1 MRLEGRKNRLGAVAG
16 GSSATSRLGRAFPVL
31 AVLGVVAVAL
41 ALGAASSA
49 AITSSSVTA
58 SVAVQQTGDAET
70 RADSAEADATEAPT
84 GGQGDLGNSGPPGA
98 SLSVH
103 LLTVGPGDALWELFG
118 HNALLIRDSLA
129 GYEAAFNYG
138 IFDFESPGFA
148 WRFVRGDM
156 RYMVAATSLERTLD
170 GARAANR
177 TVWAQELDLEPA
189 RKAELLQLLVTASR
203 PENRVYRYHYYLNN
217 CSTKLRDA
225 LDAVLGGQ
233 LRDATEGVDPRAT
246 WRDHTRR
253 LAASSL
259 VGYVGLHLLVGP
271 RGDEPSNGWEEMWVP
286 TKLRD
291 AVAQLTVVRD
301 DGRRTPLA
309 GDSETWVES
318 TRPAELASPPPFN
331 ALFPLFGALA
341 GTLYVLLA
349 YWAVEGSRAR
359 RFALGAAGFAWGFCC
374 LAISVLL
381 GAMHFTGHDFLY
393 WNQNVLLFSP
403 VGLPLVIL
411 LPLAVRRMET
421 GPWTRLWCVAPVALA
436 VVALGLWAIPRLGQ
450 SNAEWIAFALPVHL
464 AVWWVA
470 NRVMGLRSQFD

>member
-1 MRLEGRKNRLGAVAG
+1 MLGVAAAAPALGA
-16 GSSATSRLGRAFPVL
+16 L
-31 AVLGVVAVAL
+31 AAVAVA
-41 ALGAASSA
+41 
-49 AITSSSVTA
+49 SSVA
-58 SVAVQQTGDAET
+58 AVQQTSDGEA
-70 RADSAEADATEAPT
+70 RADSAATDATEAPT
-84 GGQGDLGNSGPPGA
+84 GGQANQGDSGPPGA

-156 RYMVAATSLERTLD
+156 RYMVAATSLERTLE
-170 GARAANR
+170 GARTANR

-189 RKAELLQLLVTASR
+189 RKAELLRLLVTASR

-225 LDAVLGGQ
+225 LDAVLDGQ
-233 LRDATEGVDPRAT
+233 LRAATEGADPRAT

-271 RGDEPSNGWEEMWVP
+271 RGDEPTNGWEEMWVP

-291 AVAQLTVVRD
+291 AVAQLTMVKN
-301 DGRRTPLA
+301 DGTRVPLA
-309 GDSETWVES
+309 GASEAWVDS
-318 TRPAELASPPPFN
+318 TRPAELASPPPFD

-341 GTLYVLLA
+341 GAFYVLLA
-349 YWAVEGSRAR
+349 YWAAAGSRAG

-374 LAISVLL
+374 LAVSVLL
-381 GAMHFTGHDFLY
+381 VAMHFTGHDFLY

-403 VGLPLVIL
+403 VGLPLAIL
-411 LPLAVRRMET
+411 PPLAVRRMET
-421 GPWTRLWCVAPVALA
+421 GPWMRLWCVSPVGLA
-436 VVALGLWAIPRLGQ
+436 VVALGLWAIPGVGQ